1 MVDLE
6 ATIRSSLD
14 DRYVIESELGAG
26 AMAVVFLAHDLKH
39 DRNVAIKV
47 LKPELASAIGGDRF
61 QREIEVVAG
70 LTHPHILPLYD
81 SGEAA
86 GLLYFV
92 MPYIEGE
99 SLRGR
104 LKREGRLPV
113 RDAIRIT
120 REIADALGFAH
131 RHGIIHRDV
140 KPGNILLTEHH
151 ARLADFGIAHLAE
164 TEGGTLTGTGLALG
178 TPAYFSPE
186 QATGDRDLDGRSDV
200 YSLGCVLY
208 EALTGQPPF
217 TATSVRALI
226 THHIVDAPPQ
236 VKELRP
242 EVSEGIEAVV
252 QTALRKE
259 PEKRFQ
265 TAEEMAGSL
274 DLISGGFEAIAAAAL
289 RKLIGPRHKWLHGKR
304 LAVLVAAAVMVLA
317 AGVFTVWSVVRGPGF
332 SRTVATYML
341 VPSSGGGATVREVE
355 IAERA
360 VRTLYFQLSDW
371 QSIRVVGPDA
381 LQGPIADLQLAGM
394 VLPSLNLVAIQRIAG
409 QVGASHVVRV
419 QALALGDSVA
429 LVATISSRDSPDEEE
444 RAIRKDGREEE
455 LEFVTAGL
463 ALGILGLHGE
473 SADYDDLLKRSPNHD
488 AHQQFRDGQI
498 ALYDW
503 RLSEAE
509 EHFRAAIEQDS
520 AFALAHHY
528 LAQTLYW
535 RTARD
540 PERLLDLGP
549 EIERHS
555 RRALQYDVE
564 GRLRPG
570 ERNHVQAFHAFWTG
584 DFDEARTRYDR
595 VLSSNP
601 TDLEGLILRGSVEFE
616 DPWLTD
622 GPDGSLTPR
631 LDLDLA
637 RAMYDS
643 AANLNS

>member
-14 DRYVIESELGAG
+14 GRYVIESELGTG

-39 DRNVAIKV
+39 DRSVAIKV

-104 LKREGRLPV
+104 LKREGRLPI

-186 QATGDRDLDGRSDV
+186 QATGDRDLDGRSDI

-226 THHIVDAPPQ
+226 MHHIIDAPPQ
-236 VKELRP
+236 VRELRP

-259 PEKRFQ
+259 PEPY
-265 TAEEMAGSL
+265 G
-274 DLISGGFEAIAAAAL
+274 
-289 RKLIGPRHKWLHGKR
+289 
-304 LAVLVAAAVMVLA
+304 
-317 AGVFTVWSVVRGPGF
+317 
-332 SRTVATYML
+332 
-341 VPSSGGGATVREVE
+341 
-355 IAERA
+355 
-360 VRTLYFQLSDW
+360 
-371 QSIRVVGPDA
+371 
-381 LQGPIADLQLAGM
+381 
-394 VLPSLNLVAIQRIAG
+394 
-409 QVGASHVVRV
+409 
-419 QALALGDSVA
+419 
-429 LVATISSRDSPDEEE
+429 
-444 RAIRKDGREEE
+444 
-455 LEFVTAGL
+455 
-463 ALGILGLHGE
+463 
-473 SADYDDLLKRSPNHD
+473 
-488 AHQQFRDGQI
+488 
-498 ALYDW
+498 
-503 RLSEAE
+503 
-509 EHFRAAIEQDS
+509 
-520 AFALAHHY
+520 
-528 LAQTLYW
+528 
-535 RTARD
+535 
-540 PERLLDLGP
+540 
-549 EIERHS
+549 
-555 RRALQYDVE
+555 
-564 GRLRPG
+564 
-570 ERNHVQAFHAFWTG
+570 
-584 DFDEARTRYDR
+584 
-595 VLSSNP
+595 
-601 TDLEGLILRGSVEFE
+601 
-616 DPWLTD
+616 
-622 GPDGSLTPR
+622 
-631 LDLDLA
+631 
-637 RAMYDS
+637 
-643 AANLNS
+643 